1 MRVVKLVV
9 AVVFL
14 ATAIALP
21 LFRAGTSAVSGHES
35 KETIPAPTGVIASD
49 SAYGLKVGIIWD
61 AVFGASTYRIYR
73 NTVNDSSSAAEIG
86 STAANY
92 FYDTTATPGQ
102 TYFYWVRGE
111 RDSNLSSF
119 SSPDQGTAANGSI
132 VSVPFPA
139 LEPPPAPAG
148 NPVTAAKA
156 ALGKALFWDE
166 QLSST
171 NTVACGTCHQP
182 GFGGADPRTVVGNP
196 STRNPG
202 FDQIYGTADDV
213 FGSRGVPL
221 NGADGNYYA
230 SQHFGLGDQVT
241 GRKAPSYL
249 NAGYARNGLF
259 WDGRASEIFRDQLTN
274 TIILDDLASL
284 ESQSAGPP
292 VSDVEMAH
300 FGRNWSHI
308 AAKIQNVRP
317 LAVASNIP
325 NGLRNWIGNRTY
337 PQLFEEAFG
346 TPEVTPAR
354 IAMAIATHERTLI
367 SDQTPLDRWATQTEP
382 LTEQEE
388 RGRNLFIELS
398 CAVCHDGAL
407 LSDHAFHNIGV
418 RPQFEDRGRGAIT
431 NVPFN
436 DAQFKTPVL
445 RNVDLQN
452 VYMHNGRFATLE
464 EVVDFYNRGGD
475 FAAENI
481 NPDLIRP
488 LNMTPDE
495 KADLVAFMKRPLTD
509 PRVANE
515 TPPFDRPTLFTESNR
530 VPEISGSGR
539 AGVATTIPEAIAI
552 EPPLLGNPSF
562 TLAVKTGIRSGR
574 AFLVIGD
581 SDPGILTSVPNGSFA
596 NVKTSIID
604 SGFGYGFASVSVS
617 IPYDPSLIGRTLRA
631 RWYVQDPRSRQRYA
645 VSRLITFT
653 IFKGET
659 DPPLFE
665 SFAVS
670 ARR

>member
-1 MRVVKLVV
+1 MFRTKLLIV
-9 AVVFL
+9 AVFVLLAAASVFFNVG
-14 ATAIALP
+14 AGASD
-21 LFRAGTSAVSGHES
+21 FRPRTES
-35 KETIPAPTGVIASD
+35 VPAPTGVIASD
-49 SAYGLKVGIIWD
+49 NAYGLKVGIIWD
-61 AVFGASTYRIYR
+61 AMFGASTYRIYR
-73 NTVNDSSSAAEIG
+73 NTINDTSSASEIG
-86 STAANY
+86 TTAANY
-92 FYDTTATPGQ
+92 FYDTTAAPNQ

-111 RDSNLSSF
+111 RNSQLGPF
-119 SSPDQGTAANGSI
+119 SSADQGTAANGAI
-132 VSVPFPA
+132 VGVQFPA
-139 LEPPPAPAG
+139 LEPPPAPTG
-148 NPVTAAKA
+148 NPVTASKA

-171 NTVACGTCHQP
+171 DTVACGTCHQP
-182 GFGGADPRTVVGNP
+182 GFGGADPRTVFGDP
-196 STRNPG
+196 ASRNPG
-202 FDQIYGTADDV
+202 FDQIYGTPDDV

-230 SQHFGLGDQVT
+230 SQHFGLNDQVT

-259 WDGRASEIFRDQLTN
+259 WDGRASEIFRDQLSN
-274 TIILDDLASL
+274 NIILDDLASL

-300 FGRNWSHI
+300 FGRNWTHI
-308 AAKIQNVRP
+308 ATKIQNVRP
-317 LAVASNIP
+317 LAVAWNIP
-325 NGLRNWIGNRTY
+325 NGLKNWIGNRTY
-337 PQLFEEAFG
+337 PELFEEAFG
-346 TPEVTPAR
+346 TPDVTPAR

-367 SDQTPLDRWATQTEP
+367 SDQTPLDRWATQTES

-388 RGRNLFIELS
+388 RGKNLFIELS

-418 RPQFEDRGRGAIT
+418 RPQFEDRGRGGIT

-452 VYMHNGRFATLE
+452 VYMHNGRFSTLE
-464 EVVDFYNRGGD
+464 QVVDFYNRGGD
-475 FAAENI
+475 FAADNI

-495 KADLVAFMKRPLTD
+495 KADLVAFMRRPLID

-515 TPPFDRPTLFTESNR
+515 TAPFDRPRLFTESNR
-530 VPEISGSGR
+530 VPEISGFGR
-539 AGVATTIPEAIAI
+539 AGVASTVPEAVAV

-562 TLAVKTGIRSGR
+562 TIAVKTSVRSGR
-574 AFLVIGD
+574 AILVI
-581 SDPGILTSVPNGSFA
+581 SENDPGILTSVPVGTLGNYA
-596 NVKTSIID
+596 AQIID
-604 SGFGYGFASVSVS
+604 SGFGYGFASVSLNL
-617 IPYDPSLIGRTLRA
+617 PYDPSLAGRTFRG
-631 RWYVQDPRSRQRYA
+631 RWYIQDPRTRQRYA
-645 VSRLITFT
+645 VSKLITFT

-659 DPPLFE
+659 DPPF
-665 SFAVS
+665 FS
-670 ARR
+670 AYDPKGSR

>member
-1 MRVVKLVV
+1 MFRTKLLIVTAFLLLAAASMIFNV
-9 AVVFL
+9 GAGASDIRSRSEAV
-14 ATAIALP
+14 
-21 LFRAGTSAVSGHES
+21 
-35 KETIPAPTGVIASD
+35 PAPTGVIASD
-49 SAYGLKVGIIWD
+49 NAYGLKVGIIWD
-61 AVFGASTYRIYR
+61 AMFGASTYRIYR
-73 NTVNDSSSAAEIG
+73 NTVNDTSTAAEIG
-86 STAANY
+86 TTAANY
-92 FYDTTATPGQ
+92 FYDTAATPTQ

-111 RDSNLSSF
+111 RNSQLGPF
-119 SSPDQGTAANGSI
+119 SSPDQGTAANGAI
-132 VSVPFPA
+132 VGVQFPA
-139 LEPPPAPAG
+139 LEPPPAPAA
-148 NPVTAAKA
+148 NPVTASKA

-171 NTVACGTCHQP
+171 NTVSCGTCHQP
-182 GFGGADPRTVVGNP
+182 GFGGADPRTVVGDAA
-196 STRNPG
+196 SRNPG
-202 FDQIYGTADDV
+202 FDQIYGTPDDV

-230 SQHFGLGDQVT
+230 SQHFGLKDQVT

-274 TIILDDLASL
+274 NILLDDLASL

-300 FGRNWSHI
+300 FGRNWTHI
-308 AAKIQNVRP
+308 ATKIQNVRP
-317 LAVASNIP
+317 LAVAWNIP
-325 NGLRNWIGNRTY
+325 AGLKNWIGTRTY
-337 PQLFEEAFG
+337 PELFEEAFG

-367 SDQTPLDRWATQTEP
+367 SDQTPLDRWATQTES

-388 RGRNLFIELS
+388 RGKNLFIELS
-398 CAVCHDGAL
+398 CSVCHDGAL

-418 RPQFEDRGRGAIT
+418 RPQFEDRGRGGVT

-445 RNVDLQN
+445 RNIDLQN
-452 VYMHNGRFATLE
+452 VYMHNGRFSTLE
-464 EVVDFYNRGGD
+464 QVVDFYNRGGD
-475 FAAENI
+475 FSAENI

-495 KADLVAFMKRPLTD
+495 KADLVAFMRRPLID

-515 TPPFDRPTLFTESNR
+515 TAPFDRPRLFTESNR
-530 VPEISGSGR
+530 VPEITGFGR
-539 AGVATTIPEAIAI
+539 PGVASTVPEAVAV

-562 TLAVKTGIRSGR
+562 TIAVKTSVRSGR
-574 AFLVIGD
+574 AILVI
-581 SDPGILTSVPNGSFA
+581 SENDPGILTSVPVGTLGNYA
-596 NVKTSIID
+596 AQIID
-604 SGFGYGFASVSVS
+604 SGFGYGFASVSLNL
-617 IPYDPSLIGRTLRA
+617 PYDPALVGRTFRG
-631 RWYVQDPRSRQRYA
+631 RWYIQDPRTRQRYA
-645 VSRLITFT
+645 VSKLITFT

-659 DPPLFE
+659 DPPF
-665 SFAVS
+665 FS
-670 ARR
+670 AYDPKMSR